1 MIGKCCDGKHVNL
14 GSRVHLKVDGYV
26 VVPNVYGRV
35 GLFFDSV
42 YTACETPNDSA
53 LACHVFV
60 RVIDRMHSPRK
71 VLRSSIFMSFI
82 IHFVNN
88 FHTFICYRGPMINCW
103 ISICTLLVL

>member
-53 LACHVFV
+53 LSRLRQSHRPYALAAEGST
-60 RVIDRMHSPRK
+60 VINIYVVYNP
-71 VLRSSIFMSFI
+71 F
-82 IHFVNN
+82 
-88 FHTFICYRGPMINCW
+88 C
-103 ISICTLLVL
+103 